1 MPLCSEC
8 RNEAE
13 GVSEALADGTYQ
25 ELDTCDNCGK
35 EL

>member
-8 RNEAE
+8 RKEAE
-13 GVSEALADGTYQ
+13 VVSEALADGTYQ
-25 ELDTCDNCGK
+25 DSETCDNCGK